1 MISCI
6 TNRLMIAAARYYFII
21 FGLLTI
27 VGGVIGY
34 LKAGSVIS
42 VVAGG
47 VSGILLVVAAL
58 LLPQH
63 PVAGLIL
70 AGLVS
75 FLLAGQ
81 FAPKF
86 LRTGTLMPAGLM
98 AILSVLGIV
107 MAIAAF
113 LRR

>member
-47 VSGILLVVAAL
+47 ISGVLLVVAAL

-63 PVAGLIL
+63 LVAGLIL

-86 LRTGTLMPAGLM
+86 FRTGALMPAGLM
-98 AILSVLGIV
+98 AILGVLGVII
-107 MAIAAF
+107 AIAAF
-113 LRR
+113 LRK